1 MDHAFE
7 VEVTAVAAGSTV
19 VPDWKRRHAAA
30 PGMPCFNC
38 GTKLQG
44 PWCHQCGQFGEDF
57 HRKAHHLIFEAMEG
71 LFHADGRFWRTLP
84 RLLLRP
90 AALTKD
96 YLAGKRAPQ
105 VPPLRI
111 FLVVLLIVFL
121 AGEAASSRGDVHFV
135 DLKIDPTDRA
145 ELMKSEVH
153 IGGTWDAPMTTW
165 LRAHGGQALDHP
177 DQFVGAMGAWA
188 HDFAFL
194 ALPLSGF
201 LLSMLF
207 IFRRRFVLF
216 DHLVFSMHSL
226 SFQGLLFVC
235 ALGAQAATGPSGMQ
249 LLWLSPVHLFVHM
262 RGVYGTSI
270 FGTLARMFVL
280 FVLSTIVFVLLVAG
294 LVVVGL
300 ATLKT

>member
-7 VEVTAVAAGSTV
+7 VEVAAAAAGGAV
-19 VPDWKRRHAAA
+19 VPNWKRKHAAA

-38 GTKLQG
+38 GTKLLG

-90 AALTKD
+90 AALTTD

-111 FLVVLLIVFL
+111 FLVVLLLVFL
-121 AGEAASSRGDVHFV
+121 AGEAASSRGKVHFV
-135 DLKIDPTDRA
+135 DLKIDPQDRA

-153 IGGTWDAPMTTW
+153 VGGKWDAQLTAW

-177 DQFVGAMGAWA
+177 DQFVDAMGAWA

-194 ALPLSGF
+194 SLPLSGF

-235 ALGAQAATGPSGMQ
+235 ALGEQAVTDTMHV
-249 LLWLSPVHLFVHM
+249 LWLSPVHLFVHM
-262 RGVYGTSI
+262 RGVYGTGI
-270 FGTLARMFVL
+270 FGTLMRMGVL
-280 FVLSTIVFVLLVAG
+280 FVLSTIVFALLIAA